1 MTETDFYAD
10 ESLELGEGRPE
21 EPKGQYDRYI
31 LPRGDG
37 QAMEYTRT
45 TTLVGTVDSGVGLGI
60 WRKYRAAWGVA
71 QRDDLINRLRAV
83 PVDDHTTIREIC
95 DKAELIAGTDAG
107 ANDGTAAHAVLQRV
121 DQGEAIEAIHPYYHP
136 LVRNYQAELA
146 RLGITV
152 LPQYVERTCRC
163 ARLDAGGKPDNIY
176 QLDDGSLVIGDKKT
190 TADMIKAERAIAAQ
204 LGIYANCEHMFN
216 YVTGRYEPMPPVRK
230 DFALI
235 ILIDTDTW
243 EVTIESINIE
253 YGWARTRLMVELRE
267 SNKVKGLRHPYL
279 PGGRWNLKPKTVL
292 PSTSSAYAG
301 QVDTWNAQGQPMLDG
316 QHPCGDCGAPDY
328 ITGPHTAQCS
338 QNPANIAAYE
348 AGRNGYDPGRQRSA
362 ESVARVAAIA
372 NGVLDAAH
380 QRVAVHHP
388 EGLIAEHGV
397 VTSEAVTQAGPVG
410 VLDASP
416 TPQAATTPT
425 SQPPTTVGP
434 HANTTP
440 PPTPSD
446 YPVVDPTARVQ
457 EIMDVRKNDKTRLQH
472 WAKALGCT
480 DLAHHRKW
488 LAEWIVAATPGSGA
502 IEPSGEGDTGPGKFA
517 QPDDVAPSPAHL
529 PGAGN
534 PQTLA
539 QTGLPPAPA
548 EPPGQSVVGPSIDH
562 PVQDNTPEVLA
573 HKAANAASL
582 DVLRAVW
589 KTYTDTYGPDSWE
602 TSGPVK
608 AAADARADFIKR
620 QLAGDDGPPF

>member
-10 ESLELGEGRPE
+10 ESLELGEGKPE

-71 QRDDLINRLRAV
+71 QRDDLIKRLRAV
-83 PVDDHTTIREIC
+83 PADDHTTIREIC
-95 DKAELIAGTDAG
+95 DKAELIAGTDAA

-121 DQGEAIEAIHPYYHP
+121 DQGEAMENIHPYYLP
-136 LVRNYQAELA
+136 LVQNYLAELA
-146 RLGITV
+146 RRGITV

-176 QLDDGSLVIGDKKT
+176 QLDDGSLVVGDKKT
-190 TADMIKAERAIAAQ
+190 TADLIKAERAIAAQ
-204 LGIYANCEHMFN
+204 LGIYANCEHMFD

-279 PGGRWNLKPKTVL
+279 PGGRWDLKPKTVL
-292 PSTSSAYAG
+292 PIENDLRYRTAEGNFAPSSAYAG
-301 QVDTWNAQGQPMLDG
+301 QVDIWNAQGQPMLDG
-316 QHPCGDCGAPDY
+316 AP
-328 ITGPHTAQCS
+328 TSNLTVQRPGFEQ
-338 QNPANIAAYE
+338 
-348 AGRNGYDPGRQRSA
+348 GNGSSPSPERSA

-380 QRVAVHHP
+380 QRVAAHHP
-388 EGLIAEHGV
+388 EGLVAEHGV
-397 VTSEAVTQAGPVG
+397 VTPEAVTQAGPVG
-410 VLDASP
+410 VLDASL
-416 TPQAATTPT
+416 TPQAATMPT

-434 HANTTP
+434 HPSSTP
-440 PPTPSD
+440 PPTPSE

-502 IEPSGEGDTGPGKFA
+502 IEPAGEGDTGP
-517 QPDDVAPSPAHL
+517 
-529 PGAGN
+529 GN

-548 EPPGQSVVGPSIDH
+548 EPPGQSVVGPSTDH

-602 TSGPVK
+602 ASGPVK